1 MEYSKKT
8 KRLMT
13 MLLGLAMSM
22 NDNGYMVDRREQYN
36 ELTDEEK
43 SELSRRIKEQREKK
57 KNERLKEQGVNGWVY
72 CRKDKNGNDV
82 TEVIYAINKKNADR
96 KAKNKGYFILAKPKI

>member
-1 MEYSKKT
+1 
-8 KRLMT
+8 MT

-57 KNERLKEQGVNGWVY
+57 KK
-72 CRKDKNGNDV
+72 
-82 TEVIYAINKKNADR
+82 
-96 KAKNKGYFILAKPKI
+96 

>member
-57 KNERLKEQGVNGWVY
+57 KK
-72 CRKDKNGNDV
+72 
-82 TEVIYAINKKNADR
+82 
-96 KAKNKGYFILAKPKI
+96 